1 MSTQHHNAHNKMKT
15 FLTIMAAALL
25 IAGCETK
32 PQVYYPPVNP
42 ASVTMTTEGYGGKY
56 QVVKDVFISSA
67 AFGARMTNAEITQEL
82 RRQAAVAGADMVINL
97 RIEHD
102 DVGWNSGYGVAI
114 KTIK

>member
-1 MSTQHHNAHNKMKT
+1 
-15 FLTIMAAALL
+15 
-25 IAGCETK
+25 
-32 PQVYYPPVNP
+32 
-42 ASVTMTTEGYGGKY
+42 MTTEGYGGKY

-97 RIEHD
+97 RIERD
-102 DVGWNSGYGVAI
+102 DAGWKSGYGVAI